1 MTLFEFAVP
10 LIALAVAGAG
20 VVLLRAEAH
29 AIDKRIARR
38 GKNRPDRRG

>member
-20 VVLLRAEAH
+20 LVMLRAEAR
-29 AIDKRIARR
+29 AIDKRLERR
-38 GKNRPDRRG
+38 RDQLRRK